1 MKKLLMLFVLA
12 LTLFGATSCS
22 TLYDRATSNLNQ
34 NLTNVVLQNSDYKVV
49 DKVRGE
55 AEAKYIL
62 IFGGG
67 RTQGLIQEAR
77 AEMLESANLVGSSK
91 AVINETVEYSVK
103 TVLGFVN
110 TVKVTVTGYVVEFT
124 E

>member
-22 TLYDRATSNLNQ
+22 TLYNKGTSNLNQ
-34 NLTNVVLQNSDYKVV
+34 NLTNVVLQSGDYKIV
-49 DKVRGE
+49 DKVKGE

-62 IFGGG
+62 MFGGG
-67 RTQGLIQEAR
+67 LTQGLIQEAR

-103 TVLGFVN
+103 TVLGIVN

>member
-1 MKKLLMLFVLA
+1 MRKFLMLFVLA

-22 TLYDRATSNLNQ
+22 TLYNKGTSNLNQ
-34 NLTNVVLQNSDYKVV
+34 NLTNVVLQSGDYKIV
-49 DKVRGE
+49 DKVKGE
-55 AEAKYIL
+55 AQAKYIL
-62 IFGGG
+62 VFGGN
-67 RTQGLIQEAR
+67 RSKALIEEAR
-77 AEMLESANLVGSSK
+77 AEMLQNANLIGSSK
-91 AVINETVEYSVK
+91 AVINETVEYSVE